1 MLALIRRD
9 VRNRRKDVR
18 AVCGRA
24 LNAIPVVD
32 AALARLVVDVEVL
45 QVVVEVYASGAEVAA
60 EEGCVGC
67 EDGADVDVP
76 LSAEG
81 DGEAC
86 LPFVEV
92 CDDGGG

>member
-1 MLALIRRD
+1 MRYSC
-9 VRNRRKDVR
+9 KDIG
-18 AVCGRA
+18 AVCRRTF
-24 LNAIPVVD
+24 D
-32 AALARLVVDVEVL
+32 AVSMIDSTFACFVVDVEVL
-45 QVVVEVYASGAEVAA
+45 EVVVEVYASGAEVAA

-67 EDGADVDVP
+67 EDGADVDVA